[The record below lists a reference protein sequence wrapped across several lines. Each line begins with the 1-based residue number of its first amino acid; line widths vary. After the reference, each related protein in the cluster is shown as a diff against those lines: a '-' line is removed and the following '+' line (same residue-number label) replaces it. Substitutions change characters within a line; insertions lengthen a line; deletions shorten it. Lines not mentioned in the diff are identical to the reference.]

1 MGSREIRSLRK
12 EELDEGWVGADVCVA
27 RAGREFLRGL
37 TLSSWEVSPSLHTL
51 PMLPSQAK
59 LPLGQELLEILESW
73 ENVCVR
79 GGRGTGLRKEPPR
92 LSEGSAKLPWEEG
105 IVKGVRWEPGI
116 SWTRAISSPLTIVPS
131 TAVLVFA
138 FLVIF

>member
-59 LPLGQELLEILESW
+59 LPLGQEPLEILESW

-79 GGRGTGLRKEPPR
+79 GGGGRALERSLPGYQKVQQSFPGKRG
-92 LSEGSAKLPWEEG
+92 
-105 IVKGVRWEPGI
+105 
-116 SWTRAISSPLTIVPS
+116 
-131 TAVLVFA
+131 
-138 FLVIF
+138 